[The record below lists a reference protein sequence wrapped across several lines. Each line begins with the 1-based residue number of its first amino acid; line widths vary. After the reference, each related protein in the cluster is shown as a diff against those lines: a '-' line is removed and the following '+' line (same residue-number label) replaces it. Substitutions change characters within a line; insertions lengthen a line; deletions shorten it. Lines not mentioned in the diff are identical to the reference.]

1 MIKERNISM
10 TKPLVSTKN
19 SQRGIPYHFFYW
31 GPLLFRTKLSKED
44 LKKCANLCSKKS
56 SVLSDTLAGVIKHQH
71 YVSAIKYC
79 DILLPYFQPFRRSFK
94 EWYGKPLT
102 KDLNMVTAWVN
113 FMKAGEF
120 NPPHVHSGCDFSS
133 VLFIQ
138 IPEKLV
144 EEHKKFSGTAAG
156 PGGLTFQYGEAQLY
170 SICRK
175 DFFPEEGDLFLFPAT
190 LSHFVAPF
198 KSQGERISM
207 SANFR
212 LE

>member
-1 MIKERNISM
+1 MY
-10 TKPLVSTKN
+10 KPLPESLTIKK
-19 SQRGIPYHFFYW
+19 SGAIPYRFFYW

-44 LKKCANLCSKKS
+44 LKKCATLCSKKS
-56 SVLSDTLAGVIKHQH
+56 SVMSDTLAGVIKHQH
-71 YVSAIKYC
+71 YVSAVKYY
-79 DILLPYFQPFRRSFK
+79 DILLPYFQPFRNSFK
-94 EWYGKPLT
+94 EWYGKPLV
-102 KDLNMVTAWVN
+102 KELRMIMAWVN

-120 NPPHVHSGCDFSS
+120 NPPHVHHGCDFSS

-156 PGGLTFQYGEAQLY
+156 PGGLTFQYGEAQFY

-212 LE
+212 LD